1 MTIPQDIIERLKEL
15 RIEEVADKLGIVV
28 KRHRAI
34 CFMQGDRGQVPVP
47 SFISSKLHK
56 MPLFQQKRG
65 QAV

>member
-1 MTIPQDIIERLKEL
+1 MVMEIVEL
-15 RIEEVADKLGIVV
+15 G
-28 KRHRAI
+28 
-34 CFMQGDRGQVPVP
+34 GDRGQVPVP